1 MSAYNAAHQ
10 RAIDNQ
16 SEPDR
21 DEDDAPVAEAWIDP
35 LVLLRQ
41 TRRYHRL
48 PYYARAKSRALGVC
62 VGMSQLRMI
71 ESAIRCDLACRDAV
85 AAWRLAA

>member
-1 MSAYNAAHQ
+1 MTAYNRAHQ
-10 RAIDNQ
+10 LRIDGQ
-16 SEPDR
+16 SEPQIA
-21 DEDDAPVAEAWIDP
+21 EVDAPAVEAWIDP

-71 ESAIRCDLACRDAV
+71 ESAIRCDVACRDAV
-85 AAWRLAA
+85 KAWRVAA

>member
-1 MSAYNAAHQ
+1 MTAYNRAHQ
-10 RAIDNQ
+10 LRIDGQ
-16 SEPDR
+16 AEAEVAEVS
-21 DEDDAPVAEAWIDP
+21 APAAEAWVDP

-48 PYYARAKSRALGVC
+48 PYYARAKARALGVS

-85 AAWRLAA
+85 MAWRAAA